1 MWGLGEPPISPKFT
15 QQAPGGLWTQVKGK
29 SPEAVQRVSTGGS
42 LRSCPHQ
49 PTRRERLLSTVTWNQ
64 LSGVLGDRLGVPA
77 LPKLLA
83 HALVRVP
90 LSVLPFR
97 RRPDC
102 SLNTLQS
109 PRGRHLPSRS
119 LAEVYQGN
127 ERSQLREMFHRD
139 DTCKAQF
146 LGRKWLLEAVTAPCL
161 SDHHLDTSGPLL
173 QSWRPGTHRGFLSH
187 LFALHKN
194 VLYCFYLTVGILHEG
209 DPIPK
214 MVLSSGGQAHCS
226 TDFPRWLNVLGIHLD
241 QCTSGHCCERLHSAA
256 VNFFFFF
263 WKTLS
268 THVPIS

>member
-1 MWGLGEPPISPKFT
+1 MSSSANSKGETALHSYVESALRGPWGPPWGPGPPK
-15 QQAPGGLWTQVKGK
+15 APGSHPRQGAT
-29 SPEAVQRVSTGGS
+29 VS
-42 LRSCPHQ
+42 
-49 PTRRERLLSTVTWNQ
+49 
-64 LSGVLGDRLGVPA
+64 
-77 LPKLLA
+77 
-83 HALVRVP
+83 

-109 PRGRHLPSRS
+109 PRGRHLPSQS
-119 LAEVYQGN
+119 SAEVYQGN

-241 QCTSGHCCERLHSAA
+241 QCTSWHCCERLHSAA
-256 VNFFFFF
+256 VNFFFFLEDSF
-263 WKTLS
+263 NACAHFMRGDLRVHLPT
-268 THVPIS
+268 PR